1 MGQTLSE
8 PVTKKNSGEGNDKRV
23 MFGLS
28 SMQGWRIS
36 MEDSHTAIPCYN
48 NTNTSF
54 FAVFDGH
61 GGNSQK
67 SLLTSLSNSSSLS
80 FSKGD
85 SVAKYCGKHLHERI
99 FHSQPFKDQRYRDAL
114 RWGNLVI
121 DEDLRQDPSLREDTA
136 GCTAVAAL
144 LTKDNVLYVS
154 NAGDSRAVI
163 STRNGRAI
171 PLSKDHK
178 PNDPLE
184 TARIKNAGGYV
195 EFKRVNGSLAL
206 SRAIGDFG
214 FKTNTQLS
222 PEKQAVTA
230 DPDITE
236 HELTDLDEFVV
247 LACDG
252 IWDCLKNQEA
262 IDYIR
267 HALTLKKSLKLICEE
282 IMDFCLA
289 ESGDMTGIGCDNMTI
304 IIVAFLRKK
313 TVSQW
318 YEWMAAK
325 QVADPPKRRIPKLP
339 PNVLKTRQQDVLPSN
354 SSNNIDVNSPSIST
368 ANNSTTLYKK

>member
-8 PVTKKNSGEGNDKRV
+8 PVTTKHSDQGGDKRV
-23 MFGLS
+23 MYGLS

-36 MEDSHTAIPCYN
+36 MEDSHAAFPCYRD
-48 NTNTSF
+48 TNASF

-61 GGNSQK
+61 GG
-67 SLLTSLSNSSSLS
+67 
-80 FSKGD
+80 D
-85 SVAKYCGKHLHERI
+85 SVAKYCGDHLHERI
-99 FHSQPFKDQRYRDAL
+99 FQSKPFKDQRYRDAL
-114 RWGNLVI
+114 RWGNLVV

-144 LTKDNVLYVS
+144 ITKDNVLYVS

-163 STRNGRAI
+163 STRTGKAI

-222 PEKQAVTA
+222 PEKQAVTS

-236 HELTDLDEFVV
+236 HELTDLDEFMV

-252 IWDCLKNQEA
+252 IWDCMRNQEV

-267 HALTLKKSLKLICEE
+267 HALTLRKTLVVICEE
-282 IMDFCLA
+282 LMDFCLA
-289 ESGDMTGIGCDNMTI
+289 QSGDMTGIGCDNMTV

-313 TVSQW
+313 TQAQW
-318 YEWMAAK
+318 YDWMAAK
-325 QVADPPKRRIPKLP
+325 QVNDPPKRRMPKLP
-339 PNVLKTRQQDVLPSN
+339 PNVVKSPPPTSPQINSPPQPPPPSVATATATAKATATATSN
-354 SSNNIDVNSPSIST
+354 STPTNTPTTTSI
-368 ANNSTTLYKK
+368 

>member
-8 PVTKKNSGEGNDKRV
+8 PVTNKISDQGNDKRV
-23 MFGLS
+23 MYGLS
-28 SMQGWRIS
+28 SMQGWRIN
-36 MEDSHTAIPCYN
+36 MEDSHTAIPCYK
-48 NTNTSF
+48 NTNASF

-61 GGNSQK
+61 GG
-67 SLLTSLSNSSSLS
+67 
-80 FSKGD
+80 D
-85 SVAKYCGKHLHERI
+85 SVAKYCGKYLHERI
-99 FHSQPFKDQRYRDAL
+99 FQSQPFKDRRYRDAL

-163 STRNGRAI
+163 STRNGKAI

-178 PNDPLE
+178 PNDALE
-184 TARIKNAGGYV
+184 TARIKQAGGYV

-214 FKTNTQLS
+214 FKSNTQLP

-236 HELTDLDEFVV
+236 HEMTDLDEFMV

-252 IWDCLKNQEA
+252 IWDCLRNQEV

-267 HALTLKKSLKLICEE
+267 HALTLKKTLQTICEE
-282 IMDFCLA
+282 LMDFCLA

-304 IIVAFLRKK
+304 IIVAFLRKR
-313 TVSQW
+313 TTDQW
-318 YEWMAAK
+318 YEWMASK
-325 QVADPPKRRIPKLP
+325 QVADPPKRRTPKLP
-339 PNVLKTRQQDVLPSN
+339 PTVLGARQQQQQQ
-354 SSNNIDVNSPSIST
+354 SSTSPPPKTELAAINSPPTIKNHSIGSMT
-368 ANNSTTLYKK
+368 ASTTSTTSTTTSTST

>member
-1 MGQTLSE
+1 
-8 PVTKKNSGEGNDKRV
+8 

-36 MEDSHTAIPCYN
+36 MEDSHAAFPCYRD
-48 NTNTSF
+48 TNASF

-61 GGNSQK
+61 GG
-67 SLLTSLSNSSSLS
+67 
-80 FSKGD
+80 D
-85 SVAKYCGKHLHERI
+85 SVAKYCGDHLHERI
-99 FHSQPFKDQRYRDAL
+99 FQSKPFKDQRYRML
-114 RWGNLVI
+114 Y
-121 DEDLRQDPSLREDTA
+121 DTA

-144 LTKDNVLYVS
+144 ITKDNVLYVS

-163 STRNGRAI
+163 STRTGKAI
-171 PLSKDHK
+171 PLSKNHK
-178 PNDPLE
+178 PNNPLE

-222 PEKQAVTA
+222 PEKQAVTS

-236 HELTDLDEFVV
+236 HELTDLDEFMV

-252 IWDCLKNQEA
+252 IWDCMRNQEV

-267 HALTLKKSLKLICEE
+267 HALTLRKSLVVICEE
-282 IMDFCLA
+282 LMDFCLA
-289 ESGDMTGIGCDNMTI
+289 QSGDMTGIGCDNMTV

-313 TVSQW
+313 TQAQW
-318 YEWMAAK
+318 YDWMAAK
-325 QVADPPKRRIPKLP
+325 QVNDPPKRRMPKLP
-339 PNVLKTRQQDVLPSN
+339 PNVVKSPPPTSPQMNSPPPSVATVTATATAA
-354 SSNNIDVNSPSIST
+354 SNNTPTTST
-368 ANNSTTLYKK
+368 